1 VKKNWSQKNNNVEE
15 KSVEV
20 VTGRITICL
29 AGKNNLS
36 EHLSNYSKFF
46 TLQSAT
52 MEEAES
58 VITNEVIGSS
68 TSVEQTVTFID
79 NEGGVCVDAP
89 SSTNN
94 VALVDGTEDIG
105 LGSFLSRPTLID
117 TTTWT
122 TSSVISVLKTIR
134 PWFLFLNNTQIKKK
148 IDNYAFLRGNLHIK
162 VVLNGTPFQYG
173 MMRMCYSPL
182 LGFVGD
188 KITVPSPINP
198 ILVPYSQQPGFYLY
212 PQANAGGEMKL
223 PFFLHKNWLDI
234 TSASEVQNMGTLNFV
249 VYNPLRTAV
258 SGGTTSVTLRVY
270 AWMSDVQLMGATS
283 KLVLQ
288 ADEYGKGVISAP
300 ASALASVAQSLSH
313 VPIIGRFARATEIGA
328 SAVSK
333 IATLFGYTNV
343 PVIADVHGYTP
354 MNAPMMASAHIG
366 TQVQKLALDPK
377 QELSI
382 DPSPH
387 GIGSVDE
394 LSLSYLKTKESYFAA
409 TSWSTSDSDGTQ
421 LFNMRV
427 NPFQATSIDIN
438 NASSVSVGR
447 QTYHV
452 PLSYVGSLFKN
463 WRGDIIVRMKVVC
476 TKFHKGR
483 LKISYD
489 PRGDITTTDPAENA
503 VYTEILDIGEKD
515 DVELR
520 IPYHQDLPWLD
531 IDQNL
536 TDNWSPGNSLPPR
549 AGIDNGIITVRVLT
563 GLTAPVS
570 GTINLNFFVR
580 GAENFEF
587 ANPAGH
593 IGPDASNRVPS
604 FFQLQAED
612 LTDVVSSQVMM
623 GTPAKTG
630 VDRYA
635 LNYGECVGSLR
646 NVLHRYVIQD
656 TVSTANAETG
666 FGYLLY
672 RKLYKRMPYTPGYQL
687 TWPVSANR
695 VVAASGTRAYAFN
708 TMHPISW
715 VSGMFLG
722 YRGGVN
728 VNVTVHS
735 DKYGFL
741 DDIKVVR
748 ATDALENTVANR
760 YFSYHANLPTG
771 ASDSRKSFFLG
782 RQQSLR
788 DGLAGFAV
796 TSNKTNASVCF
807 NLPDFNNRNFSLV
820 DPSFYNLGSN
830 IDGTDEQGALMDVKF
845 SAVDDTQN
853 NLTRNVTVQSAIGAG
868 ADWTNLFFLCCPTVF
883 YQTANPTPVP

>member
-1 VKKNWSQKNNNVEE
+1 MKKNWSQKNNNVEE

-20 VTGRITICL
+20 VTGRTTICL
-29 AGKNNLS
+29 TGKNNLL
-36 EHLSNYSKFF
+36 EHLSNYSKLFV
-46 TLQSAT
+46 LQSAE
-52 MEEAES
+52 MEDAES
-58 VITNEVIGSS
+58 VITNEVIGNS

-117 TTTWT
+117 TITWT
-122 TSSVISVLKTIR
+122 TSSVISVIKTLQ
-134 PWFLFLNNTQIKKK
+134 PWYSFLNNTQIKKK

-173 MMRMCYSPL
+173 MMRMSYSPL

-288 ADEYGKGVISAP
+288 ADEYGKGPVSAP
-300 ASALASVAQSLSH
+300 ASALASVAQTLTH

-328 SAVSK
+328 SAISK
-333 IATLFGYTNV
+333 VATLFGYTNV
-343 PVIADVHGYTP
+343 PVVDNVHGYQP
-354 MNAPMMASAHIG
+354 MNGPMLASAHIG
-366 TQVQKLALDPK
+366 TPVQKLALDPK

-387 GIGSVDE
+387 GIGSADE

-409 TSWSTSDSDGTQ
+409 TSWSTSDADGTQ
-421 LFNMRV
+421 LWNMRV

-438 NASSVSVGR
+438 DSLSASVGR

-452 PLSYVGSLFKN
+452 PLSYVGSMFKH

-489 PRGDITTTDPAENA
+489 PRGDITTSDPAENA
-503 VYTEILDIGEKD
+503 VYTEILDIGERD

-520 IPYHQDLPWLD
+520 IPYHQDLPWLK
-531 IDQNL
+531 INQTL
-536 TDNWSPGNSLPPR
+536 TDNWSPGNALAPR
-549 AGIDNGIITVRVLT
+549 AGIDNGVITVRVLT
-563 GLTAPVS
+563 GLTAPVA
-570 GTINLNFFVR
+570 GLINLNFFVR
-580 GAENFEF
+580 GAENFEY

-593 IGPDASNRVPS
+593 IGPDGTNVVPS

-612 LTDVVSSQVMM
+612 HTDVVSSQLTM

-646 NVLHRYVIQD
+646 NILHRYTIMD
-656 TVSTANAETG
+656 TVATGSTVTG
-666 FGYLLY
+666 SGYLLY
-672 RKLYKRMPYTPGYQL
+672 RKLFKRMPYTPGFQAS
-687 TWPVSANR
+687 WPVNGAN
-695 VVAASGTRAYAFN
+695 VVAASGTSPYAYN
-708 TMHPISW
+708 TMHPIPW

-722 YRGGVN
+722 YRGSIN
-728 VNVTVHS
+728 VNATVHS
-735 DKYGFL
+735 DKYGFV

-748 ATDALENTVANR
+748 TTDTGANTSDNR
-760 YFSYHANLPTG
+760 YFSLDDVISTSATL
-771 ASDSRKSFFLG
+771 SSKSNFIG
-782 RQQSLR
+782 RRTQFR
-788 DGLAGFAV
+788 DGVAGVAI
-796 TSNKTNASVCF
+796 TSNRTNASVNF

-820 DPSFYNLGSN
+820 DPSFYVLGSSV
-830 IDGTDEQGALMDVKF
+830 DGTDEQGAILDVQF
-845 SAVDDTQN
+845 RSVDNATDN
-853 NLTRNVTVQSAIGAG
+853 GTRNVTVQSAVGAG
-868 ADWTNLFFLCCPTVF
+868 ADFTCLFFLCCPTVF
-883 YQTANPTPVP
+883 YQTARPAYV

>member
-1 VKKNWSQKNNNVEE
+1 
-15 KSVEV
+15 
-20 VTGRITICL
+20 
-29 AGKNNLS
+29 
-36 EHLSNYSKFF
+36 
-46 TLQSAT
+46 
-52 MEEAES
+52 
-58 VITNEVIGSS
+58 
-68 TSVEQTVTFID
+68 
-79 NEGGVCVDAP
+79 
-89 SSTNN
+89 
-94 VALVDGTEDIG
+94 
-105 LGSFLSRPTLID
+105 
-117 TTTWT
+117 
-122 TSSVISVLKTIR
+122 
-134 PWFLFLNNTQIKKK
+134 
-148 IDNYAFLRGNLHIK
+148 LRGNLHVK

-173 MMRMCYSPL
+173 MMRMSYSPL

-198 ILVPYSQQPGFYLY
+198 ILIPYSQQPGFYLY

-258 SGGTTSVTLRVY
+258 TGGTTAVTLRVY

-288 ADEYGKGVISAP
+288 ADEYGKGAVSAP
-300 ASALASVAQSLSH
+300 ASALASVAQTLSH

-333 IATLFGYTNV
+333 IASLFGYTNV
-343 PVIADVHGYTP
+343 PVISDVCGFQP

-377 QELSI
+377 QELAI

-387 GIGSVDE
+387 GIGSADE
-394 LSLSYLKTKESYFAA
+394 LSLSYLKTKESYFST
-409 TSWSTSDSDGTQ
+409 TSWSTSDADGE
-421 LFNMRV
+421 LLWNARV
-427 NPFQATSIDIN
+427 NPFQCSSIDIVN
-438 NASSVSVGR
+438 SVSASVGR

-452 PLSYVGSLFKN
+452 PLSYVGSMFKH
-463 WRGDIIVRMKVVC
+463 WRGDIIIRMKVVC

-489 PRGDITTTDPAENA
+489 PRGDISTTDPAENA

-520 IPYHQDLPWLD
+520 IPYHQDLPWLKL
-531 IDQNL
+531 DQTL
-536 TDNWSPGNSLPPR
+536 TDNWAPGNALAPR
-549 AGIDNGIITVRVLT
+549 AGIDNGCLTVRVLT

-570 GTINLNFFVR
+570 GIVNLNFFIR

-593 IGPDASNRVPS
+593 IGPDGTNVVPS

-612 LTDVVSSQVMM
+612 LTDVVSSQIMM

-635 LNYGECVGSLR
+635 LNFGECVGSLR
-646 NVLHRYVIQD
+646 NLLHRYTVQD
-656 TVSTANAETG
+656 TVAASDSSTG
-666 FGYLLY
+666 SGLHYY
-672 RKLYKRMPYTPGYQL
+672 RKIYKRMPYSPGFQAS
-687 TWPVSANR
+687 WPVSANK
-695 VVAASGTRAYAFN
+695 VVAASSAAPYAFN
-708 TMHPISW
+708 TMHPITW
-715 VSGMFLG
+715 TSGMFLG
-722 YRGGVN
+722 YRGSIN
-728 VNVTVHS
+728 VNTTVHS
-735 DKYGFL
+735 DKYGFV

-748 ATDALENTVANR
+748 TTDTLANFASSR
-760 YFSYHANLPTG
+760 YFFLADNVSTTAT
-771 ASDSRKSFFLG
+771 ASTKSFFLG
-782 RQQSLR
+782 RKTAFR
-788 DGLAGFAV
+788 DGLGGIAV
-796 TSNKTNASVCF
+796 TSNRTNATVSF

-820 DPSFYNLGSN
+820 DPSFYVLGSSV
-830 IDGTDEQGALMDVKF
+830 DGTDEQGAILEVVLA
-845 SAVDDTQN
+845 SVDNTIDN
-853 NLTRNVTVQSAIGAG
+853 ASRNITVQSAIGAG

-883 YQTANPTPVP
+883 YQTAAPTPV

>member
-1 VKKNWSQKNNNVEE
+1 MGED
-15 KSVEV
+15 
-20 VTGRITICL
+20 IPL
-29 AGKNNLS
+29 
-36 EHLSNYSKFF
+36 EHFNYYPQCFA
-46 TLQSAT
+46 LQSAT
-52 MEEAES
+52 MEDAES
-58 VITNEVIGSS
+58 VVTSEAIGSS

-117 TTTWT
+117 TITWT
-122 TSSVISVLKTIR
+122 TSSVISVLDTIK
-134 PWFLFLNNTQIKKK
+134 PWYLFLSNTQIKKK
-148 IDNYAFLRGNLHIK
+148 IDNYAFLRGNLHVK

-234 TSASEVQNMGTLNFV
+234 TSANDVQNMGTLNFV
-249 VYNPLRTAV
+249 VYNPLKTAV
-258 SGGTTSVTLRVY
+258 TGGTTSVTLRVY
-270 AWMSDVQLMGATS
+270 AWMSDVQLMGSTS
-283 KLVLQ
+283 KLTLQ
-288 ADEYGKGVISAP
+288 SDEYGKGIVSRP
-300 ASALASVAQSLSH
+300 ASALASVAQTLTH

-333 IATLFGYTNV
+333 IATLFGFTNV
-343 PVIADVHGYTP
+343 PVITDVRGYAP

-377 QELSI
+377 QELAI

-387 GIGSVDE
+387 GIGSADE
-394 LSLSYLKTKESYFAA
+394 LSLSYLKTKESYFSAS
-409 TSWSTSDSDGTQ
+409 SWSTSDAASTQ
-421 LFNMRV
+421 LWNMRI
-427 NPFQATSIDIN
+427 NPFQPTSIDIN
-438 NASSVSVGR
+438 NTVPVSVGR

-452 PLSYVGSLFKN
+452 PLSYVGSMFKH

-489 PRGDITTTDPAENA
+489 PRGDITSTDPAENA

-520 IPYHQDLPWLD
+520 IPYHQDLPWLK
-531 IDQNL
+531 IDQTL
-536 TDNWSPGNSLPPR
+536 TDNWSPGNTLAPR
-549 AGIDNGIITVRVLT
+549 AGIDNGVITVRVLT

-570 GTINLNFFVR
+570 GSISLNFFIR
-580 GAENFEF
+580 GADNFEY

-593 IGPDASNRVPS
+593 IGPDGTNVVPS

-612 LTDVVSSQVMM
+612 LTDVVSSQIMM

-656 TVSTANAETG
+656 TCNTTG
-666 FGYLLY
+666 LGTGSGYTLF
-672 RKLYKRMPYTPGYQL
+672 RKLFKRMPYTPGYQSS
-687 TWPVSANR
+687 WPVSANK
-695 VVAASGTRAYAFN
+695 VVAASGTAPYAFN
-708 TMHPISW
+708 TMHPIPW
-715 VSGMFLG
+715 VAGMFLG
-722 YRGGVN
+722 YRGGLN

-735 DKYGFL
+735 DKYGFV
-741 DDIKVVR
+741 DDIKSAR
-748 ATDALENTVANR
+748 ITDAASSTSNNR
-760 YFSYHANLPTG
+760 YFYNIDSLSTTATASGKSY
-771 ASDSRKSFFLG
+771 FLG
-782 RQQSLR
+782 RKNVVA
-788 DGLAGFAV
+788 DGVAGFAV
-796 TSNKTNASVCF
+796 TSNRTNSTVSF

-820 DPSFYNLGSN
+820 DPTFYVLGSSV
-830 IDGTDEQGALMDVKF
+830 DGTDEQGALLDVKF
-845 SAVDDTQN
+845 AAVDNTTDNAIRNLTMQSAV
-853 NLTRNVTVQSAIGAG
+853 GAG

-883 YQTANPTPVP
+883 YQTAEPTPI